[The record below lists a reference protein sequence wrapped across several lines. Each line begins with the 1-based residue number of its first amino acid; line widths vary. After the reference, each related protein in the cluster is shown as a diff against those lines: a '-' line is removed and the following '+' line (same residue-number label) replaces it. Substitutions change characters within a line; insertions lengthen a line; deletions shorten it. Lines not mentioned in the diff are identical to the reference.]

1 MVATFFT
8 GALVGTFLAVA
19 VFAGALAGALAADFF
34 SSGFR
39 GRLFRGHFFSRS
51 LFSCRLLGRCLR
63 LGVGFFGGHSWL
75 PDYRFVYGGS
85 QNTAK
90 RTALR
95 RLEQHAPT
103 TGSGSYQISG
113 VLATEF
119 AWS

>member
-1 MVATFFT
+1 MPLT
-8 GALVGTFLAVA
+8 
-19 VFAGALAGALAADFF
+19 
-34 SSGFR
+34 SSGAKCLTFDETFDN
-39 GRLFRGHFFSRS
+39 LVASSSRIFVTMPAKAAGSS
-51 LFSCRLLGRCLR
+51 LKVFTNKC
-63 LGVGFFGGHSWL
+63 VGFFGGHSWL

-119 AWS
+119 ARS